1 MSDPLADM
9 LDGASHS
16 APIGVPIG
24 SGNGSSN
31 GLMLADVPKE
41 ERPRERLLARGSGA
55 ISDVELIAVLL
66 RTGVAGTSALR
77 LAHDVMRDRGGL
89 AGLLDTQPQ
98 HLKRF
103 GLGPAKAASVL
114 AAVEVGRRIARSTL
128 PVRSPMERPEAVAR
142 YVEMRYGRRLQ
153 EVVGVVLL
161 DARNHLI
168 TDQEVYRGTISRSVV
183 EPRVVLVEAL
193 MRGASGVV
201 LFHTHPSGDPTPSAE
216 DLLFTRR
223 LAAAGEVV
231 GVALVDHLIVA
242 RGGRWVSLKER
253 GAW

>member
-1 MSDPLADM
+1 MPLSRP
-9 LDGASHS
+9 LGRPLGAPLNSS
-16 APIGVPIG
+16 ANGG
-24 SGNGSSN
+24 SKNASN
-31 GLMLADVPKE
+31 GTMIADVPKE
-41 ERPRERLLARGSGA
+41 ERPRERLLARGSDA

-66 RTGVAGTSALR
+66 RTGTAGTSALR
-77 LAHDVMRDRGGL
+77 LAHEVMEDRGGL
-89 AGLLDTQPQ
+89 RGLLDTQPQ

-103 GLGPAKAASVL
+103 GLGPAKAAAVL
-114 AAVEVGRRIARSTL
+114 AAVEVGRRISRIEL
-128 PVRSPMERPEAVAR
+128 PPRSPMERPEAVAR

-153 EVVGVVLL
+153 EVVGVVFL
-161 DARNHLI
+161 DARNRLI
-168 TDQEVYRGTISRSVV
+168 ADQEVYRGTISRSVV

-223 LAAAGEVV
+223 MAASGEVV
-231 GVALVDHLIVA
+231 GVTLVDHLIVA